1 MARFKKISVKPSK
14 VAGAKK
20 TVSAPRNFV
29 NKKRMQ
35 PKGGN
40 TRDYKKSE
48 FEAISQYGDFG
59 FGQTGMSEED

>member
-1 MARFKKISVKPSK
+1 MARIKKISVKPPK

-20 TVSAPRNFV
+20 FLSTPRSFV

-35 PKGGN
+35 PKGSS
-40 TRDYKKSE
+40 TRDYQKDALK
-48 FEAISQYGDFG
+48 IIDQYGDFG